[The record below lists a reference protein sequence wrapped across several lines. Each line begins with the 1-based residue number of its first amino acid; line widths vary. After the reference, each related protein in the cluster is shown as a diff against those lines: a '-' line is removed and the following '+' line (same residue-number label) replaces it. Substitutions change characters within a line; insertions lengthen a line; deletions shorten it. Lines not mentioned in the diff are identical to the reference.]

1 MKYMSIVL
9 LIFVFCISSCSGSDF
24 CHTNTETSTLP
35 EANVDTSYMWL
46 DTTAGDYKIDTL
58 GIHIDTSATYTY
70 HTNGMSAL
78 LRIYTMQALYDGT
91 PRSRIIYQDANGVP
105 RAVMK
110 TFGKWICADRVEMD
124 RIIQN
129 HAMDVNAHGR
139 TYATYYQAIFEI
151 GFARFRVATNPIA
164 CETASY

>member
-1 MKYMSIVL
+1 MNFTNILFIFIAFIMISCSNHDIDG
-9 LIFVFCISSCSGSDF
+9 IFVNQTSLPI
-24 CHTNTETSTLP
+24 TN
-35 EANVDTSYMWL
+35 ADTSYMWL
-46 DTTAGDYKIDTL
+46 DTTAGDYRIDTL
-58 GIHIDTSATYTY
+58 GKHIDTSATYTY

-78 LRIYTMQALYDGT
+78 LRIYTMTAIYGNA

-110 TFGKWICADRVEMD
+110 TFSKWLCADRVEMD

-129 HAMDVNAHGR
+129 HAIDAHGR
-139 TYATYYQAIFEI
+139 TYTTYYQAIFEI